1 MQFIF
6 DNLIAVM
13 VSASLAVI
21 LLTQQTSTRQNA
33 IERQS
38 VYSAKVQSLA
48 LAEWLERDI
57 VKLGARFGEDRNRF
71 TSTAPTTINGAPFT
85 TRFDF
90 SYNEREN
97 PDGTVDRVQVLYQV
111 VRTDS
116 SLVAR
121 ATGTTPA
128 RYVKLFRLER
138 SERTGRW
145 KKGVGWVDPAG
156 APAATPAYV
165 RDPSRGSPAGLSHFY
180 IEPRTSN
187 GVALTSARAAEA
199 DYIHVQ
205 FAVLPTMFP
214 VHRARFV
221 REAGLNWA
229 STFEIRP
236 F

>member
-21 LLTQQTSTRQNA
+21 LLTQQTSTRQDA

-71 TSTAPTTINGAPFT
+71 TSTEPTRINGAPFT

-97 PDGTVDRVQVLYQV
+97 SDGSVDRIQVLYQLI
-111 VRTDS
+111 RTDS
-116 SLVAR
+116 SLVAL
-121 ATGTTPA
+121 ATAATPA
-128 RYVKLFRLER
+128 RYVALFRLDR

-145 KKGVGWVDPAG
+145 KGGRWINSAGDPA
-156 APAATPAYV
+156 PTPAYV
-165 RDPSRGSPAGLSHFY
+165 PDPTRKGPAGLSYFY

-187 GVALTSARAAEA
+187 GAALTSARAAEA

-205 FAVLPTMFP
+205 FSVLPTLFP
-214 VHRARFV
+214 VHKARFV
-221 REAGLNWA
+221 RETGLSWA

>member
-21 LLTQQTSTRQNA
+21 LLTQQTSTRQDA

-38 VYSAKVQSLA
+38 VYSAKVQSLGF
-48 LAEWLERDI
+48 AEWLERDI

-71 TSTAPTTINGAPFT
+71 TPTAPVVRNGVSFT
-85 TRFDF
+85 TGFEF
-90 SYNEREN
+90 AYNEREN
-97 PDGTVDRVQVLYQV
+97 NDGTVDRVQIRYTL

-121 ATGTTPA
+121 AAGAAPA
-128 RYVKLFRLER
+128 RYVALYRLNR
-138 SERTGRW
+138 AERTGRW
-145 KKGVGWVDPAG
+145 KKNVGWVG
-156 APAATPAYV
+156 ADGTAAPTPAYV
-165 RDPSRGSPAGLSHFY
+165 PDPTRGSPAGLSHFY

-187 GVALTSARAAEA
+187 GAALPPARAAEA

-205 FAVLPTMFP
+205 FSVLPTLFP
-214 VHRARFV
+214 VHKARFV
-221 REAGLNWA
+221 RETGLSWA